1 MLIALIIVLSIW
13 EVYWTYQACWLA
25 SQRDEKRWFLLF
37 LVFNL
42 LGIPEILYLRK
53 RTKVL
58 NSDTLLP

>member
-25 SQRDEKRWFLLF
+25 SQRDEKRWFLFF

>member
-13 EVYWTYQACWLA
+13 EAYWTYQACWLA
-25 SQRDEKRWFLLF
+25 SQRDEKKWFLFF

-58 NSDTLLP
+58 SSETLLP

>member
-25 SQRDEKRWFLLF
+25 SQRDEKKRFLFF

-58 NSDTLLP
+58 SSETLLP